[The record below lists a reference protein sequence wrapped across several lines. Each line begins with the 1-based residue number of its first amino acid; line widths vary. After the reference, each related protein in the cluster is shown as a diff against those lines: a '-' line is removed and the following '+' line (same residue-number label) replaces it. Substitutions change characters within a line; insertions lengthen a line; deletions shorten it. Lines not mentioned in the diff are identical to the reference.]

1 MLAWMNHT
9 SQVARALYG
18 REVFIKVH
26 VAQGETCPDIMGP
39 TGQPLNFNFL
49 PQFADPGLAVAAH
62 TVETYVYITHRDRD
76 TRRERQR
83 ERKRERE
90 SE

>member
-1 MLAWMNHT
+1 MNHT

-62 TVETYVYITHRDRD
+62 TVETYAYITQRQRHENR
-76 TRRERQR
+76 TTERERVCVCV
-83 ERKRERE
+83 